1 MKQAY
6 VAPSILTVDKA
17 EIPAT
22 IAKLE
27 QSGADFLH
35 FDVMDGI
42 FVPNKTYTFD
52 EYKEISQLH
61 HMINDVHLM
70 VVNPLEY
77 AIKYAELGAD
87 FITFH
92 IEAVKDINEAINIV
106 NVIHSYGKK
115 AGISI
120 KPATVPRTILPLL
133 PILDLVLIMSVEPG
147 KGGQK
152 FLDSALDKIAFLRK
166 YIDKWRLS
174 TLLEVDGGINDIT
187 GKACRDKGV
196 DILVAGSYIVS
207 HDDLKARI
215 DSLK

>member
-27 QSGADFLH
+27 QGGADFLH

-52 EYKEISQLH
+52 EYEEISRLH

-70 VVNPLEY
+70 VVKPLEY
-77 AIKYAELGAD
+77 AKKYAELGAD

-120 KPATVPRTILPLL
+120 KPATAPMTILPLL

-152 FLDSALDKIAFLRK
+152 FLDSALDKIAFLCK
-166 YIDKWRLS
+166 YIDKWHLS

-187 GKACRDKGV
+187 GKACREKGV
-196 DILVAGSYIVS
+196 DILVAGSYIVG